1 MKDLIKKGFALSL
14 GLVLLSREQVEK
26 FVTQMVNKGEV
37 PASEAKELVNE
48 LIEKGEEQQRLLE
61 DKIREQLKK
70 LLIEFNIASK
80 EDLQQLEQ
88 RLQKLEQRD

>member
-26 FVTQMVNKGEV
+26 SVTQLVNKGEV

-61 DKIREQLKK
+61 DKIREQIKK
-70 LLIEFNIASK
+70 LLIEINIASK

>member
-14 GLVLLSREQVEK
+14 GLVLLSKEQVEK
-26 FVTQMVNKGEV
+26 SVTQLVNKGEV

-61 DKIREQLKK
+61 DKIREQIKK

-88 RLQKLEQRD
+88 RLQKLEQRN